1 MIGNTMNPI
10 FRIIARVLHWSS
22 TGNAVAWFDG
32 RSRSHMRPQVP
43 PQQSVIAP
51 LSNPVARPSV
61 LNHNPI
67 AYRRRLPGRS
77 ATIKSP

>member
-10 FRIIARVLHWSS
+10 SRIIARVLRWSS
-22 TGNAVAWFDG
+22 TGNAVVWSDRRFG
-32 RSRSHMRPQVP
+32 SYMTLQVS

-51 LSNPVARPSV
+51 LSNPVARSSG
-61 LNHNPI
+61 LNHK
-67 AYRRRLPGRS
+67 AVAHRRRLPGCS